1 MPIPN
6 RHERV
11 PPQLA
16 RPSAEWRRSRG
27 RSDEEPVLEADDIQG
42 NILVGFNTAH
52 QLLLF
57 LAIEIVTPFKKW
69 LRSFRTEI
77 TSLRS
82 MLNARN
88 GKIDGTVVWVNVA
101 FSFQALKRLTTDARE
116 FRDLPFK
123 EGLQER
129 SYLLGDPVEA
139 DAEGNCE
146 NWAIGGPHNVA
157 DVFLVVAGND
167 KASVAARAIQIETG
181 LPNGLRLIFK
191 DCGARLHGAHGAHE
205 HFGFRD
211 PVSQPGVR
219 GRLSADP
226 DDFLTP
232 RQNPANPHQGAP
244 GQNLIWPGEF
254 VFGYP
259 GQDPVDPWKPGAVA
273 RAGPSWGKNGS
284 LLVFRRLRQDVAA
297 FRSYLN
303 SATEMCSKIPAL
315 RHMTAEKLA
324 AKFVGRW
331 PSGAPIMVAP
341 NVDDPE
347 LAQDATAANNFTYL
361 KLTPRQASSD
371 IRGLRADISTD
382 PHGMICP
389 LASHIRKAYPRDHPT
404 SNDTVASMET
414 HRLLRRGIPFGEPYP
429 AIGERG
435 LLFLAYQTSI
445 ERQFEFVTRAWL
457 NNPYLREGGD
467 GHDPVAG
474 QRSYA
479 VNGNRTRNF
488 ALTFQN
494 ASGLMERLTL
504 DLPIQ
509 WVTPTGGGYF
519 FAPSIKALGHIVQ

>member
-1 MPIPN
+1 
-6 RHERV
+6 
-11 PPQLA
+11 
-16 RPSAEWRRSRG
+16 
-27 RSDEEPVLEADDIQG
+27 VLEADDIQG

-244 GQNLIWPGEF
+244 GQNLVWPGEF

-331 PSGAPIMVAP
+331 PSGAPITCAP
-341 NVDDPE
+341 EADNTDI
-347 LAQDATAANNFTYL
+347 
-361 KLTPRQASSD
+361 SSD
-371 IRGLRADISTD
+371 IFAVNNFRFVESSHLTPAATIPTFTRLNCDILGLF
-382 PHGMICP
+382 CP
-389 LASHIRKAYPRDHPT
+389 QAAHIRKAYPRDHAT
-404 SNDTVASMET
+404 STDTLASIET
-414 HRLLRRGIPFGEPYP
+414 HRLIRRGLPFGPPLP
-429 AIGERG
+429 AVGARG

-445 ERQFEFVTRAWL
+445 ERQFEFITRAWL
-457 NNPYLREGGD
+457 NNPNLREEGD
-467 GHDPVAG
+467 GHDPLIGQVAYTAG
-474 QRSYA
+474 GSRKRRF
-479 VNGNRTRNF
+479 VMRVLGNDG
-488 ALTFQN
+488 AI
-494 ASGLMERLTL
+494 ERIEIE
-504 DLPIQ
+504 LPYE

-519 FAPSIKALGHIVQ
+519 FVPAISTLRQLAP